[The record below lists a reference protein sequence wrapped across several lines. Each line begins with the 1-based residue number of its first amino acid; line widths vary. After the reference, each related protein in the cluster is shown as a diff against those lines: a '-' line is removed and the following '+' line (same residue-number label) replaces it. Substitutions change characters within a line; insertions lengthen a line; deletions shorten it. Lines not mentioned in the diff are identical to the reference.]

1 MNLQTHITQ
10 LFQHHFGTPQVLAHA
25 PGRINLI
32 GDHTDY
38 NQGFVLPAAID
49 LGITMAVSK
58 NGTRMCHLIAV
69 DLNDSIHIS
78 LDEPLM
84 PVEKSWANYIIGI
97 MYGLQAKG
105 VALEGFDAVFGGN
118 IPVGSGLSSSAALEC
133 STTYALAQLFEC
145 NLSKEEVIRIA
156 REAEHNFAGVKCGVM
171 DQFASV
177 MGKEG
182 HAIQLD
188 CRSLAYQYLPLSLGN
203 AGLVLINTNVSHSLG
218 DSEYNQRRLECEQ
231 GVSIIQQ
238 SYHEVKS
245 LRDVNLAMLEAVDL
259 PSVIGQRCRYVV
271 EENLRVEKAAE
282 FLQAGQIKDLGNLM
296 YQSHKG
302 LSHLYQVSCAELD
315 HLVAEAGQL
324 DAVWGSRMMG
334 GGFGGCTINLI
345 EKDRMEETL
354 KRLKDSYVE
363 KFGKAP
369 DIYPVNTAQGA
380 GVIN

>member
-58 NGTRMCHLIAV
+58 NGKRICHLIAV

-133 STTYALAQLFEC
+133 STTYALAQLFEF
-145 NLSKEEVIRIA
+145 NVSKEEVIRIA

-177 MGKEG
+177 MGSEG

-188 CRSLAYQYLPLSLGN
+188 CRSLDYQYLPLSLGN
-203 AGLVLINTNVSHSLG
+203 AGLVLINTKVSHSLG
-218 DSEYNQRRLECEQ
+218 DSQYNQRRLECEQ

-238 SYHEVKS
+238 VYPEVSS
-245 LRDVNLAMLEAVDL
+245 LRDVSLAMLEAVKL
-259 PSVIGQRCRYVV
+259 PSVIYQRCLYVV

-282 FLQAGQIKDLGNLM
+282 FLQAGQLRALGKLM
-296 YQSHKG
+296 YQSHEG
-302 LSHLYQVSCAELD
+302 LSKLYQVSCEELD
-315 HLVAEAGQL
+315 HLVSQANQL
-324 DAVWGSRMMG
+324 ESVWGSRIMG

-345 EKDRMEETL
+345 AQEQLEATL
-354 KRLKDSYVE
+354 SKLRDSYVAT
-363 KFGKAP
+363 FGIEP
-369 DIYPVNTAQGA
+369 EIYPVKTANGA
-380 GVIN
+380 GVLN